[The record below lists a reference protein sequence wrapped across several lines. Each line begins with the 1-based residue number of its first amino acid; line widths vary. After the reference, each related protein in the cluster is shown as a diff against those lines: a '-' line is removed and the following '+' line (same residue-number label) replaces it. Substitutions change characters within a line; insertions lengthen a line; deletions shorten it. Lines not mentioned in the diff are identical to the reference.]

1 MNRRSFLMV
10 PAAGLAMGCWSGRE
24 HGAVATPYSEIAVSA
39 PSRTAGAS
47 APARAAD
54 VPTVLVFMPKTPQAL
69 EVWTGLRDDL
79 KRDFKL
85 IAVQVEGRHSVDV
98 FTQAMHRH
106 RASAIVLMNNPTL
119 AAYREF
125 QARADRKRFPPAI
138 VVMTSFL
145 VRRPNAIA
153 TTGISYEV
161 PLITAVT
168 NMRKLM
174 AKPIHRVGI
183 VARSNLR
190 GFVEQQL
197 KIAAREQVVA
207 RLEQVSARPNAAEI
221 KRALRIVKQD
231 ADAVWVLND
240 DRLLSPRLIADGWLP
255 GMNER
260 PWVPTIVGA
269 ASLVAPGT
277 NFGTFAVLPD
287 HTALGTQTAGMI
299 LDLADNDW
307 TLDEEMDVQLPLST
321 IATVDLVQA
330 QERFALRPD
339 ALQRVDRVLR

>member
-1 MNRRSFLMV
+1 MKRRRFLIEV
-10 PAAGLAMGCWSGRE
+10 PACALLLACSSARE
-24 HGAVATPYSEIAVSA
+24 HGPVISPYSEIAVSA
-39 PSRTAGAS
+39 PKAGEPRTI
-47 APARAAD
+47 
-54 VPTVLVFMPKTPQAL
+54 LVFMPRTPQAL
-69 EVWTGLRDDL
+69 EVWTGLRDEL
-79 KRDFKL
+79 ARDFKL
-85 IAVQVEGRHSVDV
+85 VAVEVEGRDSVDV
-98 FTQAMHRH
+98 FMQAMRRH

-119 AAYREF
+119 AAYREY
-125 QARADRKRFPPAI
+125 QALVDVKRFPPAI

-145 VRRPNAIA
+145 MRRPNAIA
-153 TTGISYEV
+153 STGISYEV

-183 VARSNLR
+183 VVRSNLR

-197 KIAAREQVVA
+197 KIAARERVVA
-207 RLEQVSARPNAAEI
+207 RLEQVSATPNAAEI
-221 KRALRIVKQD
+221 KRALRIVKQN

-240 DRLLSPRLIADGWLP
+240 DHLLSPRLIAEGWLP

-260 PWVPTIVGA
+260 PWVPAIVGV

-287 HTALGTQTAGMI
+287 HTALGTQTANMI

-307 TLDEEMDVQLPLST
+307 RLNADMDVQLPLST
-321 IATVDLVQA
+321 VATIDLVQA
-330 QERFALRPD
+330 EERFALRPD

>member
-1 MNRRSFLMV
+1 MKRRSFLIQV
-10 PAAGLAMGCWSGRE
+10 PACGLLLACSSARE
-24 HGAVATPYSEIAVSA
+24 HGPVASPYSEIAVSA
-39 PSRTAGAS
+39 PKAGE
-47 APARAAD
+47 P
-54 VPTVLVFMPKTPQAL
+54 PTVLVFMPRTQQAL
-69 EVWTGLRDDL
+69 EVWTGLRDEL
-79 KRDFKL
+79 ARDFKL
-85 IAVQVEGRHSVDV
+85 VAIEVEGRDSVDV
-98 FTQAMHRH
+98 FVQAMRRH

-119 AAYREF
+119 AAYREY
-125 QARADRKRFPPAI
+125 QSMVDIKRFPPAI

-153 TTGISYEV
+153 STGISYEV

-207 RLEQVSARPNAAEI
+207 RFEQVSATPNAAEI

-240 DRLLSPRLIADGWLP
+240 DRLLSPRLIAEGWLP
-255 GMNER
+255 GMNEQ
-260 PWVPTIVGA
+260 PWVPAIVGA

-287 HTALGTQTAGMI
+287 HTALGAQAANMV

-307 TLDEEMDVQLPLST
+307 KLDADMDVQLPLST
-321 IATVDLVQA
+321 VATIDLAQA
-330 QERFALRPD
+330 EERFALRPD

>member
-1 MNRRSFLMV
+1 MKRRSFLIQV
-10 PAAGLAMGCWSGRE
+10 PACGLLLACSPAAE
-24 HGAVATPYSEIAVSA
+24 QAPAASAYAEIATSK
-39 PSRTAGAS
+39 PKQG
-47 APARAAD
+47 D
-54 VPTVLVFMPKTPQAL
+54 VPTVLVFMPRTPQAF
-69 EVWTGLRDDL
+69 EVWTGLRDEL
-79 KRDFKL
+79 ARDFKL
-85 IAVQVEGRHSVDV
+85 VAIEVEGRDAAGV
-98 FTQAMHRH
+98 FETAMHRH

-145 VRRPNAIA
+145 LRRPNAAA

-161 PLITAVT
+161 PLITVVT

-174 AKPIHRVGI
+174 AKPIHRIGI
-183 VARSNLR
+183 VARANLR
-190 GFVEQQL
+190 GFVEQQM

-231 ADAVWVLND
+231 ADAVWILND
-240 DRLLSPRLIADGWLP
+240 DRLLSPRLISDGWLP

-260 PWVPTIVGA
+260 PWVPAIVGA
-269 ASLVAPGT
+269 ASLVAPGI
-277 NFGTFAVLPD
+277 NFGTFAVVPD
-287 HTALGTQTAGMI
+287 HTALGAQAANMI

-307 TLDEEMDVQLPLST
+307 SLDANMDVQLPLST
-321 IATVDLVQA
+321 IATIDLVQA
-330 QERFALRPD
+330 EERFALRPD